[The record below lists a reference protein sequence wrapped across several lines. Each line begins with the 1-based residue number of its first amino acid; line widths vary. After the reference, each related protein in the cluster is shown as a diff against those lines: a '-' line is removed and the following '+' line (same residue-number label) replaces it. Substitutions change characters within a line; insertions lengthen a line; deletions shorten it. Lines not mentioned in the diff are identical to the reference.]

1 MILTQSGSGGGVSPI
16 STASAGVS
24 SRAAGECDCQLRRRS
39 MKSQPK
45 PLAMSANGMACTR
58 NRLREGVG
66 DGSRARRTISAA
78 LSIARPVASW
88 RSRASIA
95 ALSRTRVRAISSS
108 ISCRGLFPSYG
119 ARSLSVIGAAELGGD
134 AITSLSLSNW
144 LSSKLQIAVGDAK
157 QDWLQ
162 YKREAF
168 CPVPQFGLRSRGC
181 HTPSAARSGVAGGGR
196 SDRPVHNACVSGRY
210 GGALPSSV

>member
-1 MILTQSGSGGGVSPI
+1 
-16 STASAGVS
+16 
-24 SRAAGECDCQLRRRS
+24 
-39 MKSQPK
+39 
-45 PLAMSANGMACTR
+45 MSANGMACTR
-58 NRLREGVG
+58 NRLREEVG

-162 YKREAF
+162 YKREAI
-168 CPVPQFGLRSRGC
+168 CPVPRLELRPCGCYAQCSMVWRCRGRQVKSPGSQC
-181 HTPSAARSGVAGGGR
+181 LRNLADMTSHCLPTLDLAPVLVRDSTAHEVTTIPLKPTTRIIGMNPPPFCAMSTVAG
-196 SDRPVHNACVSGRY
+196 
-210 GGALPSSV
+210 